1 LVRWFIAVLSEF
13 NLIDG
18 YKGITFV
25 QRKIVQCECMPHR
38 EAYPVAEF
46 PLPPWAF
53 KTTAEGKGA
62 AFRILPAEQWRASG
76 VRVLKLCLNNT
87 QRPEEVGRG
96 EAQLI
101 NQFGARD
108 WGLHFGDFIL
118 FRNRLV
124 AMQLSAE
131 ELKDKQ
137 QARRQAAADA
147 EEEVEKTQEAG
158 VAAGGLSAALPRLP
172 GDLEAFI
179 ANNPSQAELYNVAK
193 DWHRRFGFDAVKDG
207 NKKSL
212 RQQLQLEGADE
223 RLYLVRMRKD
233 NLIKILRHVALLP
246 IPAAATTFDDGTAGA
261 AAVDVAVPHAVLT
274 AAAAADI
281 TVDNDLGTVAPTAAV
296 LAIVAP
302 VAVAPVAA
310 PPVAVACPV
319 ARPASVTPVAPAPAA
334 ASPAPAAVVAAG
346 AVIAPTPATD
356 TSGDRAITAAAASI
370 RRLKIKVG
378 ELRNI
383 LKNYC
388 IIHNLLPSKA
398 SSFAALQE
406 HAGLVGAVAF
416 SRLDLLDCTRL
427 AAYLSTASSFD
438 LEAACRSGSTSSSI
452 SSFEP
457 EVCGYSVV
465 APIPIPDQPHPC
477 RVCCSTGT
485 DRSRGRGRSRGRR
498 RPHRRHRRHRRWQC
512 GSRRRHHSR
521 CCPTRSRPCCTRT
534 RRTRRCRCSGCLS
547 RCSRRGRS
555 RRSLRYACSC
565 QISSPTSGPR
575 QGLENAIHPDG
586 SQHDPP

>member
-1 LVRWFIAVLSEF
+1 MAVLSEF

-158 VAAGGLSAALPRLP
+158 VAAGGQSAALPRLP

-223 RLYLVRMRKD
+223 RLYLKSMRKD

-261 AAVDVAVPHAVLT
+261 AVVDVAVPHAVLT
-274 AAAAADI
+274 AVAAADI

-302 VAVAPVAA
+302 VAAAPVAA
-310 PPVAVACPV
+310 APVAVACPV

-378 ELRNI
+378 ELRII

-416 SRLDLLDCTRL
+416 SRLDSSDCARL
-427 AAYLSTASSFD
+427 AAYLSAASSFD

-457 EVCGYSVV
+457 EVCGYSIV

-485 DRSRGRGRSRGRR
+485 DRSRGRGRSRGRSRHRR
-498 RPHRRHRRHRRWQC
+498 RPHRRHRRHRRHRTGTDRSRGRGPSRHRRRPHRPHRRHRRWQC
-512 GSRRRHHSR
+512 G
-521 CCPTRSRPCCTRT
+521 
-534 RRTRRCRCSGCLS
+534 
-547 RCSRRGRS
+547 
-555 RRSLRYACSC
+555 
-565 QISSPTSGPR
+565 
-575 QGLENAIHPDG
+575 
-586 SQHDPP
+586 